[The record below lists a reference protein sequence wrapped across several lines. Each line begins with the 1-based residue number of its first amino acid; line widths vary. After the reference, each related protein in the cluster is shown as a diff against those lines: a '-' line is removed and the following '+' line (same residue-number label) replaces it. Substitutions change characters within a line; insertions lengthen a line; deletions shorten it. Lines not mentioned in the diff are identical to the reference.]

1 MAASIPAS
9 DDTLREPGRR
19 RLVIAGVVGN
29 VLEWY
34 DFSVYGFFAPAIG
47 ANFFPSHSKSAE
59 LIAAFGVFA
68 AGFLMRP
75 IGALLFGYIGDH
87 RGRERALM
95 LSVLAMAVPTFLIGL
110 LPTHAQIGA
119 LAAVLMVLLR
129 LVQGLS
135 VGGEYTTSI
144 VFLIEQANEGKRG
157 VMGAYGV
164 CGAYGGVMLG
174 SAVGT
179 AVAWHMPTAHLLA
192 WGWRIPF
199 LLGITIGIAGYF
211 LRRELHLSETPTHNP
226 PPMLDVIRSHWRRI
240 LQVSGFKI
248 LDAVG
253 FYLMFVYSTT
263 YLEEV
268 VGIARGRAMAINT
281 IGMIGVLLIL
291 PLAGRFSDRFGR
303 KPIMLL
309 SSFAIIIFSMKLF
322 DLLWHPVLSVP
333 LIGQL
338 GFAVIIATFNGA
350 APAAAVEAFPASVRC
365 SGVAISHNLVMA
377 IFGGTAPM
385 VATYLIDR
393 TGNEMAPPLYLIA
406 AAIVSVL
413 FILTLRET
421 AKEPLSN

>member
-1 MAASIPAS
+1 MAAATPAS
-9 DDTLREPGRR
+9 DTVLREPGRR

-75 IGALLFGYIGDH
+75 IGAVLFGYIGDH
-87 RGRERALM
+87 RGREKALM

-110 LPTHAQIGA
+110 LPTHAQVGA

-129 LVQGLS
+129 LIQGLS

-164 CGAYGGVMLG
+164 SGAYAGVMLG
-174 SAVGT
+174 SAIGT
-179 AVAWHMPTAHLLA
+179 VVAWHMPTAHLLA

-199 LLGITIGIAGYF
+199 LLGITIGIAGYL
-211 LRRELHLSETPTHNP
+211 LRRELRFAEPPRHTA
-226 PPMLDVIRSHWRRI
+226 PPMMEIVRSHWRRI
-240 LQVSGFKI
+240 LQVTGFKV

-268 VGIARGRAMAINT
+268 VGLARGRAMAINT
-281 IGMIGVLLIL
+281 IGMAGVLLVL
-291 PLAGRFSDRFGR
+291 PLAGRLSDRFGR
-303 KPIMLL
+303 KPILIA
-309 SSFAIIIFSMKLF
+309 SSAAVILFSMQLF
-322 DLLWHPVLSVP
+322 NLLWHPVISIP
-333 LIGQL
+333 LVGQL

-393 TGNEMAPPLYLIA
+393 TGNEMAPPAYLII
-406 AAIVSVL
+406 AAIVSLL

-421 AKEPLSN
+421 AHAPLAE